1 MKTHVEIQNGALT
14 QTFVCVLS
22 GGFTAP
28 FGRVFQPVRAKGDA
42 LSDPGASAGDSIM
55 YPNHEDGV
63 IPAFLCG
70 DFEVCG
76 DPLFGIEVVGD
87 IKPAESFSGHEH
99 SLRLTLDRSCDPHH
113 VRGVLY
119 RVAPW
124 P

>member
-1 MKTHVEIQNGALT
+1 MTMQGERIVLPADPADPEDFDVTAEAMDRGQEVRMLLKALG
-14 QTFVCVLS
+14 L
-22 GGFTAP
+22 
-28 FGRVFQPVRAKGDA
+28 
-42 LSDPGASAGDSIM
+42 
-55 YPNHEDGV
+55 
-63 IPAFLCG
+63 
-70 DFEVCG
+70 CG